1 MGHVVDRWT
10 VPGTSGRRVKG
21 PRHGV
26 GKRWRARWSEPDGR
40 ERSQSFASKDAAEAH
55 LSKVDVDLRGGTYVR
70 ITGVTFEAYARE
82 WLTHQLHQRSSTAQ
96 QARSKLELHAF
107 PAIGGMPI
115 ARVSRA
121 DVQRLVSGAT
131 GLGPDARR
139 VLYVYV
145 KAVFAAAVEDRLIQ
159 ASPCRRINLPQ
170 IARNQVHP
178 LTVEQVRAV
187 AGGMFEHLRG
197 AVWFAAG
204 TGVRP
209 GELRGLTVD
218 RVHGSLVRVDR
229 QLAHES
235 RAAKP
240 VWGPLK
246 TGASPRTI
254 RMAPVTQKA
263 LGEHLEAFPPG
274 PTGLVFT
281 SARGLALSRSTIGHA
296 WDMATAGMVLPARS
310 GWHDLRHHHA
320 SLLIAA
326 GCSPR
331 AVADRLGHA
340 DPSETLR
347 TYAHLWSTDEERMLA
362 TIEDA
367 YGVDRLDA

>member
-10 VPGTSGRRVKG
+10 VPGPSGRRVKG

-26 GKRWRARWSEPDGR
+26 GKRWRARWTEPDGR
-40 ERSQSFASKDAAEAH
+40 ERSKSFASKDGAEAH
-55 LSKVDVDLRGGTYVR
+55 LSKVDVDIRGGTYV
-70 ITGVTFEAYARE
+70 TSSGVTFEAYARE
-82 WLTHQLHQRSSTAQ
+82 WLKHQLHQRSSTAQ
-96 QARSKLELHAF
+96 QAKSKLELHAY
-107 PAIGGMPI
+107 PVIGSIPL

-121 DVQRLVSGAT
+121 DVQALVTGAT

-145 KAVFAAAVEDRLIQ
+145 KAVFAAAVEDREIQ
-159 ASPCRRINLPQ
+159 VSPCRKINLPQ
-170 IARNQVHP
+170 IVRNQVHP
-178 LTVEQVRAV
+178 LSVPTVRSI
-187 AGGMFEHLRG
+187 AGGMLGHLVG

-218 RVHGSLVRVDR
+218 RINGALVRVDR
-229 QLAHES
+229 QLAYES
-235 RAAKP
+235 RAARP

-254 RMAPVTQKA
+254 RMAPVTQRA

-274 PTGLVFT
+274 STGLVFT
-281 SARGLALSRSTIGHA
+281 SARGQALSRSTLGHA
-296 WDMATAGMVLPARS
+296 WDVATAGLVLPGRS

-347 TYAHLWSTDEERMLA
+347 TYAHLWSTDEERMLT

-367 YGVDRLDA
+367 YRVDQANL